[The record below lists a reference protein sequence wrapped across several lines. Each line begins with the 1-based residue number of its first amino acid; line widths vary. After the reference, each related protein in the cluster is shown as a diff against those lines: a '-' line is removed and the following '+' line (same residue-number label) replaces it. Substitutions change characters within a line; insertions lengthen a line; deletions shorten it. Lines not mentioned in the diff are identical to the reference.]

1 MGKDPA
7 FLFYPNDFAA
17 GTMLLNRHQI
27 GCYIHLLIAQFNN
40 GPLTLE
46 EVKQILKEDFPQWKN
61 LSNKFSSMD
70 GRYYNQRLYDE
81 MTKRSKFT
89 ASRRS
94 NASSIPSLAQATAE
108 HMEDRNENRNKD
120 IELPNWLNPKAWAAW
135 EQHRKEKNKALTPTS
150 KRLQLKLLEEN
161 KETHA
166 QIIKNSITNG
176 WTGLFPLKEDGFRK
190 PNKYIEPN
198 YDRETNE
205 RRNFLVEQMK
215 ASK

>member
-1 MGKDPA
+1 MKDPA

-94 NASSIPSLAQATAE
+94 NASSSPSLAQATAE

-120 IELPNWLNPKAWAAW
+120 TELPSWLNLKAWEAW
-135 EQHRKEKNKALTPTS
+135 QEHRKEIGQKQTKTS
-150 KRLQLKLLEEN
+150 VKLQLKKLEKY
-161 KETHA
+161 KEKHA
-166 QIIKNSITNG
+166 DMIRTSIENG
-176 WTGLFPLKEDGFRK
+176 WTGLFPPKEDGFRK

-198 YDRETNE
+198 YDKETND
-205 RRNFLVEQMK
+205 RRNALAEQFNVRK
-215 ASK
+215 